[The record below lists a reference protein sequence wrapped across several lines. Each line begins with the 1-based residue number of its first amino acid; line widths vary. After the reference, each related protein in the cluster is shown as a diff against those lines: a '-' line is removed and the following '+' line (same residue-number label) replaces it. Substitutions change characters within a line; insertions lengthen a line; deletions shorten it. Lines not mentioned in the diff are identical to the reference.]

1 MFFFYE
7 PIYSYKVLD
16 FLRSLA
22 LIDPLSIQRT
32 FLLFEASFCLFV
44 SLFTALLVI
53 NDKKNYKN
61 QIVMGGNF
69 FAAILLFSDFLT
81 YVYDGVPGKTAF
93 VMIRVANFVLFLTTF
108 LIVITITMYVA
119 VQLFGTAGLKAKI
132 PGQKRFRTVYWIA
145 VFCIIVLGVS
155 QFTDLLYYFDENN
168 AYHRNP
174 FFFVTMGLVG
184 ICLLLNISVLIEN
197 RKRVDLVTFLSMLA
211 YILIPGI
218 ATIIQSIFYG
228 YSFVNISIGF
238 VLIIMFIENSYSQSQ
253 EVLRI
258 SKLEVRTGLLN
269 EHGCIGELMELREKG
284 KICNYC
290 AVYFDISKFSY
301 FNRKYGMIAGDMI
314 LKNYSAK
321 LREMLKP
328 DEFLA
333 REGSDHFI
341 AVIKKENLEKLL
353 DFLKETE
360 VSITYGIGEG
370 KSVVVK
376 VSSVAGVFEINE
388 EYMKAEDILSNAYTA
403 LLYAKTVS
411 KKSVDYMSD
420 ELKEKLENERK
431 LKGTLFEALEK
442 GEFQVYYQPKID
454 INKNTLCGGEALVR
468 WLHDDNVIPPEEFI
482 PVMEKNDSVCALDFY
497 VLRHVC
503 EDIKEW
509 QKEGLEIPTISVN
522 LSRRNL
528 SNENLAKDIDNIV
541 KAYGI
546 SKDLIEIEITET
558 NDEFPTRVL
567 REFVSALHELGYKV
581 AVDDFGCGAA
591 SLSLLRETDFDT
603 LKIDK
608 GFIHSAFDKNLTILT
623 HIVNLAKA
631 IDMKIVAEGV
641 ETQKQKEILS
651 DLGVNIVQGY
661 FYDRPLPK
669 DEMVSRMTNRM
680 YN

>member
-1 MFFFYE
+1 M
-7 PIYSYKVLD
+7 
-16 FLRSLA
+16 
-22 LIDPLSIQRT
+22 IDPLSIQKT

-184 ICLLLNISVLIEN
+184 ICLLLNISVLFEN

-269 EHGCIGELMELREKG
+269 EHGCIGELMALREKG

-301 FNRKYGMIAGDMI
+301 FNRKYGIAGDMI

-341 AVIKKENLEKLL
+341 AVIKKENLEELL

-360 VSITYGIGEG
+360 VSITYGIGEE

-442 GEFQVYYQPKID
+442 EEFQVYYQPKID
-454 INKNTLCGGEALVR
+454 IIKNTLCGGEALVR
-468 WLHDDNVIPPEEFI
+468 WLHEDNIIPPEEFI

-509 QKEGLEIPTISVN
+509 QKEGLDIPTISVN

-528 SNENLAKDIDNIV
+528 SNNNLAKDIDNIV

-641 ETQKQKEILS
+641 ETEKQKEILS
-651 DLGVNIVQGY
+651 DLGVSIVQGY

>member
-1 MFFFYE
+1 
-7 PIYSYKVLD
+7 
-16 FLRSLA
+16 
-22 LIDPLSIQRT
+22 
-32 FLLFEASFCLFV
+32 
-44 SLFTALLVI
+44 
-53 NDKKNYKN
+53 
-61 QIVMGGNF
+61 
-69 FAAILLFSDFLT
+69 
-81 YVYDGVPGKTAF
+81 
-93 VMIRVANFVLFLTTF
+93 
-108 LIVITITMYVA
+108 
-119 VQLFGTAGLKAKI
+119 
-132 PGQKRFRTVYWIA
+132 
-145 VFCIIVLGVS
+145 
-155 QFTDLLYYFDENN
+155 
-168 AYHRNP
+168 
-174 FFFVTMGLVG
+174 MGLVG
-184 ICLLLNISVLIEN
+184 ICLLLNISVLVEN
-197 RKRVDLVTFLSMLA
+197 RKKVDLVTFLSMLA
-211 YILIPGI
+211 YILIPGT
-218 ATIIQSIFYG
+218 ATIFQSIFYG

-238 VLIIMFIENSYSQSQ
+238 VLIIMFIQNSYSQSQ

-269 EHGCIGELMELREKG
+269 EHGCIGELELLRSKG
-284 KICNYC
+284 KICNYD

-301 FNRKYGMIAGDMI
+301 FNRKYGMIAGDI
-314 LKNYSAK
+314 LLKKYSEK
-321 LREMLKP
+321 LRGMLKP

-341 AVIKKENLEKLL
+341 VVVKKENLEEVL

-360 VSITYGIGEG
+360 VDITFGPGDEKSI
-370 KSVVVK
+370 VVK
-376 VSSVAGVFEINE
+376 VSSVAGVYEINE
-388 EYMKAEDILSNAYTA
+388 EYMKPEDILSNAYTA

-442 GEFQVYYQPKID
+442 EEFQVYYQPKID
-454 INKNTLCGGEALVR
+454 INSNTICGGEALVR
-468 WLHDDNVIPPEEFI
+468 WLHEDNIIPPEEFI
-482 PVMEKNDSVCALDFY
+482 PIMEKNDSVCTLDFY
-497 VLRHVC
+497 VLRKVC

-509 QKEGLEIPTISVN
+509 QKEGIEIPTISVN

-528 SNENLAKDIDNIV
+528 SNANLAKDIDNVV
-541 KAYGI
+541 KAFGI

-558 NDEFPTRVL
+558 SDEFPSSVL
-567 REFVSALHELGYKV
+567 KEFVSALHELGYKV

-669 DEMVSRMTNRM
+669 EEMLNRITGKV
-680 YN
+680 YNA

>member
-1 MFFFYE
+1 M
-7 PIYSYKVLD
+7 
-16 FLRSLA
+16 
-22 LIDPLSIQRT
+22 IDPLSIQRT

-44 SLFTALLVI
+44 ALFTALLVI

-61 QIVMGGNF
+61 QIIMIGNF

-81 YVYDGVPGKTAF
+81 YVYDGVSGRTAF
-93 VMIRVANFVLFLTTF
+93 VMIRVANFFLFLTTF
-108 LIVITITMYVA
+108 FIVITITMYVA
-119 VQLFGTAGLKAKI
+119 IQLFGTSGLKVKI

-145 VFCIIVLGVS
+145 VFCMIVLIVS
-155 QFTDLLYYFDENN
+155 QFTDLLYYFDEGN
-168 AYHRNP
+168 AYHRNT

-184 ICLLLNISVLIEN
+184 ICLLLNISVLFEN
-197 RKRVDLVTFLSMLA
+197 RKKVDLVTFLSMLA
-211 YILIPGI
+211 YILIPGT
-218 ATIIQSIFYG
+218 ATIFQSIFYG

-238 VLIIMFIENSYSQSQ
+238 VLIIMFIQNSYSQSQ

-269 EHGCIGELMELREKG
+269 EHGCIGELELLRSKG
-284 KICNYC
+284 KICNYD

-301 FNRKYGMIAGDMI
+301 FNRKYGMIAGDI
-314 LKNYSAK
+314 LLKKYSEK
-321 LREMLKP
+321 LRGMLKP

-341 AVIKKENLEKLL
+341 VVVKKENLEEVL

-360 VSITYGIGEG
+360 VDITFGPGDEKSI
-370 KSVVVK
+370 VVK
-376 VSSVAGVFEINE
+376 VSSVAGVYEINE
-388 EYMKAEDILSNAYTA
+388 EYMKPEDILSNAYTA

-442 GEFQVYYQPKID
+442 EEFQVYYQPKID
-454 INKNTLCGGEALVR
+454 INSNTICGGEALVR
-468 WLHDDNVIPPEEFI
+468 WLHEDNIIPPEEFI
-482 PVMEKNDSVCALDFY
+482 PIMEKNDSVCTLDFY
-497 VLRHVC
+497 VLRKVC

-509 QKEGLEIPTISVN
+509 QKEGIEIPTISVN

-528 SNENLAKDIDNIV
+528 SNANLAKDIDNVV
-541 KAYGI
+541 KAFGI

-558 NDEFPTRVL
+558 SDEFPSSVL
-567 REFVSALHELGYKV
+567 KEFVSALHELGYKV

-669 DEMVSRMTNRM
+669 EEMLNRITGKV
-680 YN
+680 YNA

>member
-1 MFFFYE
+1 M
-7 PIYSYKVLD
+7 
-16 FLRSLA
+16 
-22 LIDPLSIQRT
+22 IDPLSIQKT
-32 FLLFEASFCLFV
+32 FLLFEASFCVFV
-44 SLFTALLVI
+44 SLFTVLLVI

-61 QIVMGGNF
+61 QLIMFGNF
-69 FAAILLFSDFLT
+69 FAGLLLFSDFFT
-81 YVYDGVPGKTAF
+81 YVYDGVEGRTAF
-93 VMIRVANFVLFLTTF
+93 VMIRVANFVLFFTTF

-119 VQLFGTAGLKAKI
+119 VQLFGTAGVKVKI

-145 VFCIIVLGVS
+145 VFCMIVLIVS
-155 QFTDLLYYFDENN
+155 QFTDILYYFDESN

-174 FFFVTMGLVG
+174 FFFVTMGLIG
-184 ICLLLNISVLIEN
+184 ICLLINISVLIEN
-197 RKRVDLVTFLSMLA
+197 RKKTDPVTFLSMLA
-211 YILIPGI
+211 YIIIPGI

-238 VLIIMFIENSYSQSQ
+238 VLIIMFIQNSYSQSQ

-269 EHGCIGELMELREKG
+269 EHGCIVEIETLRSKG
-284 KICNYC
+284 KVCNYC

-301 FNRKYGMIAGDMI
+301 FNRKYGMIAGDMLLKKYSENLCDI
-314 LKNYSAK
+314 LKS
-321 LREMLKP
+321 

-341 AVIKKENLEKLL
+341 AVVKKENLEKIL

-360 VSITYGIGEG
+360 VEITYGPGEG
-370 KSVVVK
+370 KSKVVK
-376 VSSVAGVFEINE
+376 VSSVAGVYEINE

-411 KKSVDYMSD
+411 KKSVDYMSE

-431 LKGTLFEALEK
+431 LKGILFEGLEK
-442 GEFQVYYQPKID
+442 EEFQVYYQPKID
-454 INKNTLCGGEALVR
+454 MQSNTLCGGEALVR
-468 WLHDDNVIPPEEFI
+468 WMHDDNVIPPEEFI
-482 PVMEKNDSVCALDFY
+482 PIMEKNDSVCTLDFY
-497 VLRHVC
+497 VLRKVC

-509 QKEGLEIPTISVN
+509 QKEGLDIPTISVN

-528 SNENLAKDIDNIV
+528 SNTHLAKDIDNVV

-558 NDEFPTRVL
+558 SDEFPASVL
-567 REFVSALHELGYKV
+567 KEFVSSLHELGYKV

-641 ETQKQKEILS
+641 ETQKQKEILLG
-651 DLGVNIVQGY
+651 LGVNVVQGY
-661 FYDRPLPK
+661 YYDRPLPK
-669 DEMVSRMTNRM
+669 EEMLSRITGKV
-680 YN
+680 YSA

>member
-1 MFFFYE
+1 KSVE
-7 PIYSYKVLD
+7 
-16 FLRSLA
+16 
-22 LIDPLSIQRT
+22 
-32 FLLFEASFCLFV
+32 
-44 SLFTALLVI
+44 
-53 NDKKNYKN
+53 
-61 QIVMGGNF
+61 G
-69 FAAILLFSDFLT
+69 
-81 YVYDGVPGKTAF
+81 
-93 VMIRVANFVLFLTTF
+93 
-108 LIVITITMYVA
+108 
-119 VQLFGTAGLKAKI
+119 
-132 PGQKRFRTVYWIA
+132 
-145 VFCIIVLGVS
+145 
-155 QFTDLLYYFDENN
+155 
-168 AYHRNP
+168 
-174 FFFVTMGLVG
+174 
-184 ICLLLNISVLIEN
+184 ISVLIEN
-197 RKRVDLVTFLSMLA
+197 RKKTDSVTFLSMLA
-211 YILIPGI
+211 YIIIPGI

-238 VLIIMFIENSYSQSQ
+238 VLIIMFIQNSYSQSQ

-269 EHGCIGELMELREKG
+269 EHGCIGEIETLRSKG
-284 KICNYC
+284 KVCNYC

-301 FNRKYGMIAGDMI
+301 FNRKYGMIAGDMLLKKYSENLCDI
-314 LKNYSAK
+314 LKS
-321 LREMLKP
+321 

-341 AVIKKENLEKLL
+341 AVVKKENLEKIL

-360 VSITYGIGEG
+360 VEITYGPGEG
-370 KSVVVK
+370 KSIVVK
-376 VSSVAGVFEINE
+376 VSSVAGVYEINE

-411 KKSVDYMSD
+411 KKSVDYMSE

-431 LKGTLFEALEK
+431 LKGILFEGLEK
-442 GEFQVYYQPKID
+442 EEFQVYYQPKID
-454 INKNTLCGGEALVR
+454 MQSNTLCGGEALVR
-468 WLHDDNVIPPEEFI
+468 WMHDDNVIPPEEFI
-482 PVMEKNDSVCALDFY
+482 PIMEKNDSVCTLDFY
-497 VLRHVC
+497 VLRKVC

-509 QKEGLEIPTISVN
+509 QKEGLDIPTISVN

-528 SNENLAKDIDNIV
+528 SNTHLAKDIDNVV

-558 NDEFPTRVL
+558 SDEFPASVL
-567 REFVSALHELGYKV
+567 KEFVSSLHELGYKV

-641 ETQKQKEILS
+641 ETQKQKEILMG
-651 DLGVNIVQGY
+651 LGVNVVQGY

-669 DEMVSRMTNRM
+669 EEMSSRITGKV
-680 YN
+680 YSA

>member
-1 MFFFYE
+1 MF
-7 PIYSYKVLD
+7 
-16 FLRSLA
+16 
-22 LIDPLSIQRT
+22 
-32 FLLFEASFCLFV
+32 
-44 SLFTALLVI
+44 
-53 NDKKNYKN
+53 
-61 QIVMGGNF
+61 GNF
-69 FAAILLFSDFLT
+69 FAGLLLLSDFFT
-81 YVYDGVPGKTAF
+81 HVYDGVPGKTAY
-93 VMIRVANFVLFLTTF
+93 VMVRVANFILFLTTY

-119 VQLFGTAGLKAKI
+119 LQLFKTAGIKQNI
-132 PGQKRFRTVYWIA
+132 PGKRRFRMVYWTA
-145 VFCIIVLGVS
+145 VFCIIVLIVS
-155 QFTDLLYYFDENN
+155 QFTDILYCFDENN
-168 AYHRNP
+168 LYHRKP
-174 FFFVTMGLVG
+174 FFFVTIVLIG
-184 ICLLLNISVLIEN
+184 IGLLLNISVLIEK
-197 RKRVDLVTFLSMLA
+197 RKNLDTVTFLSMLV

-218 ATIIQSIFYG
+218 ATVIQSIFYG

-238 VLIIMFIENSYSQSQ
+238 VIIIMFIQNSYSQSQ

-269 EHGCIGELMELREKG
+269 ENGCIGEIETLRSKG
-284 KICNYC
+284 KVCNYC

-301 FNRKYGMIAGDMI
+301 FNRKYGMIAGDTLI
-314 LKNYSAK
+314 KNYSEK
-321 LREMLKP
+321 LRKILKE

-341 AVIKKENLEKLL
+341 AVVKKENLEKILE
-353 DFLKETE
+353 FLKETQVE
-360 VSITYGIGEG
+360 ITYGFGEE
-370 KSVVVK
+370 KSIVVK
-376 VSSVAGVFEINE
+376 VSSVAGVYEINE

-420 ELKEKLENERK
+420 ELREKLENERR
-431 LKGTLFEALEK
+431 LKGVLFEGLEK
-442 GEFQVYYQPKID
+442 NEFQVYYQPKID
-454 INKNTLCGGEALVR
+454 MQSNTLCGGEALVR
-468 WLHDDNVIPPEEFI
+468 WLHEDNIIMPEDFI
-482 PVMEKNDSVCALDFY
+482 PIMEKNDSVCKLDFY
-497 VLRHVC
+497 VLRKVC

-509 QKEGLEIPTISVN
+509 QKEGADIPTISVN
-522 LSRRNL
+522 FSRRNL
-528 SNENLAKDIDNIV
+528 SNANLAKDIDNVV

-558 NDEFPTRVL
+558 NDEFSASVL
-567 REFVSALHELGYKV
+567 KEFVSSLHDLGYKA

-641 ETQKQKEILS
+641 ETQKQKDILL

-661 FYDRPLPK
+661 FYDRPLPRE
-669 DEMVSRMTNRM
+669 EMLSRITGKV
-680 YN
+680 YTE

>member
-1 MFFFYE
+1 
-7 PIYSYKVLD
+7 
-16 FLRSLA
+16 
-22 LIDPLSIQRT
+22 
-32 FLLFEASFCLFV
+32 
-44 SLFTALLVI
+44 
-53 NDKKNYKN
+53 
-61 QIVMGGNF
+61 
-69 FAAILLFSDFLT
+69 
-81 YVYDGVPGKTAF
+81 
-93 VMIRVANFVLFLTTF
+93 
-108 LIVITITMYVA
+108 
-119 VQLFGTAGLKAKI
+119 
-132 PGQKRFRTVYWIA
+132 
-145 VFCIIVLGVS
+145 
-155 QFTDLLYYFDENN
+155 
-168 AYHRNP
+168 
-174 FFFVTMGLVG
+174 
-184 ICLLLNISVLIEN
+184 
-197 RKRVDLVTFLSMLA
+197 
-211 YILIPGI
+211 
-218 ATIIQSIFYG
+218 
-228 YSFVNISIGF
+228 
-238 VLIIMFIENSYSQSQ
+238 
-253 EVLRI
+253 
-258 SKLEVRTGLLN
+258 
-269 EHGCIGELMELREKG
+269 
-284 KICNYC
+284 
-290 AVYFDISKFSY
+290 
-301 FNRKYGMIAGDMI
+301 MIAGDML

-321 LREMLKP
+321 LSEMLKA

-341 AVIKKENLEKLL
+341 AVIKKENLEELL
-353 DFLKETE
+353 EFLKETE
-360 VSITYGIGEG
+360 VSITYGIGEE

-420 ELKEKLENERK
+420 ELKERLENERK
-431 LKGTLFEALEK
+431 LKGTLYEALEK
-442 GEFQVYYQPKID
+442 EEFQVYYQPKID
-454 INKNTLCGGEALVR
+454 INSNTLCGGEALVR
-468 WLHDDNVIPPEEFI
+468 WLHEDNIIPPEEFI

-509 QKEGLEIPTISVN
+509 QKEGLDIPTISVN

-528 SNENLAKDIDNIV
+528 SNNNLAKDIDNIV
-541 KAYGI
+541 KAFGI

-567 REFVSALHELGYKV
+567 REFVSSLHELGYKV